1 LLCCGLTKALRR
13 RALKALPLRSK
24 LSLEWLMISRKQFFE
39 ALLYRGFRAVSDLT
53 GGDESRFSEHDEPS
67 HRFDLPSTELSP
79 SLLAIEAERRGIHLQ
94 AGCANEL
101 RQVIYQ
107 ELAQNGP
114 GLKTCKP

>member
-1 LLCCGLTKALRR
+1 
-13 RALKALPLRSK
+13 
-24 LSLEWLMISRKQFFE
+24 MISRKQFFKT
-39 ALLYRGFRAVSDLT
+39 LLYRGFRAVSDLT
-53 GGDESRFSEHDEPS
+53 GGDESRFSKHDEPS

-94 AGCANEL
+94 ADRANEL